1 MRLSR
6 LLGALLLVAIATF
19 ALVPGSRAAG
29 GAEDFDSV
37 FAGWRKTADAV
48 QSYIDKNGDDD
59 GTVDY
64 KSAVQALID
73 QAKTLQTNEQAL
85 LDPLKAQ
92 LAQLGP
98 EPAPDAPKESDK
110 IATLRASLTAKINLH
125 ETHIKQCSLAILKG
139 GDLLEGLAA
148 TERMRLQT
156 LIFARFPPP
165 VTPDVWQNALADSG
179 KVSDALREM
188 ASDKLDELQTDAPRW
203 HRISLTALAILLA
216 GIAGGWQARRL
227 IRRHFGR
234 DPLETSPSS
243 SRRIMAA
250 LAEGIANA
258 LVPALLI
265 LVGVAFLHV
274 QGILSTQAEK
284 MVWTL
289 ASIIM
294 PLFAVIGLT
303 YAAFSPRAPAWRVVP
318 VTPSGA
324 RALPLR
330 IAILSVTLVVTAN
343 FQIVLRTYDLITG
356 PLGSV
361 FLLLQSLF
369 VSGLLALMLPDGYWE
384 EARPAAPAGGDTAK
398 TGEDEEDRHSLVRL
412 GRTILIVFIV
422 VTPVI
427 ALCGYGRLS
436 EFIQLRMIIAAMLI
450 GIALLFRMAAQEG
463 ANVLLARRA
472 ARKRPATPANPTAAA
487 GTAPMGVIP
496 LFVTLA
502 IDLVT
507 IIIVVPLLL
516 LLLGVPAGTLAI
528 WGNSIAGGL
537 TIGGV
542 TISLTGIFLAVVT
555 FIVGYALTGWI
566 QRWLGSRILPT
577 TTLDPSIRNS
587 ITSGI
592 TYIGVTL
599 SALAAVSILGVGF
612 ANLAIVAGALSVG
625 IGFGLKTVVENFV
638 AGLLILIERPIR
650 VGDWI
655 IVGGNEGTVRH
666 ISVRATEIETFDR
679 ASVIVPNSEI
689 IASSVTNWTHK
700 NRIARLIIKVG
711 VDYGTDTRL
720 VASLLVD
727 CAKSQEEILKYPEPK
742 AFFVNFGDYSL
753 DFELRCFVRDTDY
766 MLSTKSNL
774 HYAIDDIFRLHD
786 INIPSPQH
794 EVRIVAV
801 PGGTVDDPVE
811 LKDKTAEPLPKA

>member
-1 MRLSR
+1 M
-6 LLGALLLVAIATF
+6 
-19 ALVPGSRAAG
+19 
-29 GAEDFDSV
+29 
-37 FAGWRKTADAV
+37 
-48 QSYIDKNGDDD
+48 
-59 GTVDY
+59 
-64 KSAVQALID
+64 
-73 QAKTLQTNEQAL
+73 
-85 LDPLKAQ
+85 
-92 LAQLGP
+92 
-98 EPAPDAPKESDK
+98 
-110 IATLRASLTAKINLH
+110 
-125 ETHIKQCSLAILKG
+125 
-139 GDLLEGLAA
+139 
-148 TERMRLQT
+148 
-156 LIFARFPPP
+156 
-165 VTPDVWQNALADSG
+165 
-179 KVSDALREM
+179 
-188 ASDKLDELQTDAPRW
+188 DAPRW
-203 HRISLTALAILLA
+203 HRISLTAIAILLV

-227 IRRHFGR
+227 IRRHFAR
-234 DPLETSPSS
+234 DPLESSPGS

-250 LAEGIANA
+250 LAEGISNA

-265 LVGVAFLHV
+265 FVGVAFLHV
-274 QGILSTQAEK
+274 QGILSTQAEN

-303 YAAFSPRAPAWRVVP
+303 YAAFSPGAPAWRIVP

-343 FQIVLRTYDLITG
+343 FQIILRTYDLVTG
-356 PLGSV
+356 PLRSV
-361 FLLLQSLF
+361 FLLLQSLA
-369 VSGLLALMLPDGYWE
+369 VSGLLALMLPDRYWE
-384 EARPAAPAGGDTAK
+384 DADPGTAEGSGPVK
-398 TGEDEEDRHSLVRL
+398 AKEGNEEDQHAVVHFSRL
-412 GRTILIVFIV
+412 ALITFIL
-422 VTPVI
+422 VTPAI
-427 ALCGYGRLS
+427 AMCGYGRLS
-436 EFIQLRMIIAAMLI
+436 EFIQLRIIVSAMVI

-463 ANVLLARRA
+463 ANVLLAKRA
-472 ARKRPATPANPTAAA
+472 TRKRPATPVSNPAAA
-487 GTAPMGVIP
+487 DPASTGVIS

-502 IDLVT
+502 IDLAT
-507 IIIVVPLLL
+507 IVLVAPILLL
-516 LLLGVPAGTLAI
+516 LMGVPTSTLGI
-528 WGNSIAGGL
+528 WGNNIAAGL

-542 TISLTGIFLAVVT
+542 TISLTGIFLAIVT
-555 FIVGYALTGWI
+555 FIVGYTLTGWI

-587 ITSGI
+587 ITSAT

-599 SALAAVSILGVGF
+599 SLLAAISILGVGF

-655 IVGGNEGTVRH
+655 VVGGNEGTVRH

-720 VASLLVD
+720 VSSLLVD
-727 CAKSQEEILKYPEPK
+727 CAKAQEEILKYPEPK
-742 AFFVNFGDYSL
+742 AFFVSFGDYSL

-766 MLSTKSNL
+766 ILSTKSNL
-774 HYAIDDIFRLHD
+774 HYAIDDIFRLHKV
-786 INIPSPQH
+786 NIPSPQR
-794 EVRIVAV
+794 EVRVIAV
-801 PGGTVDDPVE
+801 TGGSRDDSDE
-811 LKDKTAEPLPKA
+811 LKDKMAEPLPKA